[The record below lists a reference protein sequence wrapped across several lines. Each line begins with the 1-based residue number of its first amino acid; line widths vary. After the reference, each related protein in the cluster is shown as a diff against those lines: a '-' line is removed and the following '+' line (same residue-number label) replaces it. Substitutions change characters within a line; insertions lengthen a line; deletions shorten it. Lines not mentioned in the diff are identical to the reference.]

1 MSLARSVNRATV
13 AAVAPRQ
20 RAGLI
25 VISVVLLSVGVIA
38 GHRTHLVAGSAQA
51 APVPQPPTVGDCV
64 VDPIPVG
71 VVLTTGSGGTV
82 PSYPAQQVQP
92 CTGLRY
98 GDVAAVIPSPAPT
111 VATPG
116 SAGSTSLTDP
126 NMDSCLP
133 SAQRFL
139 GIGTATP
146 AFGYW
151 FPSLGTAL
159 SLAGPSARQR
169 AAGQHWAAC
178 VVAPSFTDG
187 SGVPTSRRYGSS
199 IHHALHTGVLRDQLG
214 NCASS
219 LDWLGGRVGDCARPH
234 LLEQLA
240 YGTSGA
246 RPVDRSQVA
255 STCRQMVGRLTGMP
269 DLTAGGALVVLI
281 YAQDDKLT
289 AINSAQ
295 IPPNANLACGIASTG
310 TQILGGSLIAL
321 GRQPVPWAPR

>member
-1 MSLARSVNRATV
+1 M
-13 AAVAPRQ
+13 APRQ

-25 VISVVLLSVGVIA
+25 VISVVLVLVGVIA
-38 GHRTHLVAGSAQA
+38 GHRMQLVAGSAQA
-51 APVPQPPTVGDCV
+51 APVPQPPAVGDCV

-71 VVLTTGSGGTV
+71 VVLTAGSGGTV
-82 PSYPAQQVQP
+82 PSYPAQHIEP
-92 CTGLRY
+92 CNGLRY

-111 VATPG
+111 VAAPR
-116 SAGSTSLTDP
+116 SDGSTLLTDP
-126 NMDSCLP
+126 NLDGCLP

-139 GIGTATP
+139 GIVTATP

-151 FPSLGTAL
+151 FPSLRTTL

-187 SGVPTSRRYGSS
+187 SGVPSSRRYGGS

-219 LDWLGGRVGDCARPH
+219 IDWLGGGFGDCARPH
-234 LLEQLA
+234 LLELLA
-240 YGTSGA
+240 YGRSGA

-255 STCRQMVGRLTGMP
+255 STCRQLVGRFTGMP
-269 DLTAGGALVVLI
+269 DLTAGGALSVLI
-281 YAQDDKLT
+281 HAHDDDLIAITT
-289 AINSAQ
+289 AK

-310 TQILGGSLIAL
+310 TRILGGSLIAL